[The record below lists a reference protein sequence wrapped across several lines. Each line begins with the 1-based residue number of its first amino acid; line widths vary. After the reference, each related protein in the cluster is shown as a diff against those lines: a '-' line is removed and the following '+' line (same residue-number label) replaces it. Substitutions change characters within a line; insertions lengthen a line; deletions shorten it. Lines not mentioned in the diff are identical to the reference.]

1 MERKKRALVGAG
13 LGALAGA
20 GVGTY
25 MDRQE
30 AKLRAEL
37 DRTGVSVTRIGD
49 NITLNMPGN
58 VTFATDSSDLNAG
71 FFDVLNSVSM
81 VVNEYEQ
88 TVIEI
93 AGHTDSTG
101 TDAYNQQLSDR
112 RAGAVSSYLRT
123 REVLDDRIITVGM
136 GEGRPVATNETVE
149 GRQQNRRVEL
159 TLVPLTSE
167 LISETRGLARR
178 KAQKNEGA
186 SNDAPFFHWPRC
198 RYAGTHL
205 SPELRDRIRL
215 DLADALR
222 RDVVLRGELVQGRLS
237 IREPAARE
245 DVAAA
250 GVELV
255 ERHVQAIMARPCPS
269 RPARSS
275 ARDRRSGSAD
285 TRPGRNPRRRLGSG
299 SNDTSRPLKRCSIS
313 ATSRVV
319 TPKSLAT
326 ASASSLLSQPR
337 CFLALRRLK
346 NSLR

>member
-1 MERKKRALVGAG
+1 MRIRDISKIGAAAVGAVVLISACTTLDPYTREEQTARAQRQAVIGAAAGAAAGLITGDSSMERKKRALVGAG

-20 GVGTY
+20 GVGAY

-58 VTFATDSSDLNAG
+58 VTFATDSADLNAG

-123 REVLDDRIITVGM
+123 RSVLSDRIITVGM
-136 GEGRPVATNETVE
+136 GEGRPIASNETVE

-159 TLVPLTSE
+159 TLVPLT
-167 LISETRGLARR
+167 
-178 KAQKNEGA
+178 
-186 SNDAPFFHWPRC
+186 
-198 RYAGTHL
+198 L
-205 SPELRDRIRL
+205 S
-215 DLADALR
+215 
-222 RDVVLRGELVQGRLS
+222 
-237 IREPAARE
+237 
-245 DVAAA
+245 
-250 GVELV
+250 
-255 ERHVQAIMARPCPS
+255 
-269 RPARSS
+269 
-275 ARDRRSGSAD
+275 
-285 TRPGRNPRRRLGSG
+285 
-299 SNDTSRPLKRCSIS
+299 
-313 ATSRVV
+313 
-319 TPKSLAT
+319 
-326 ASASSLLSQPR
+326 
-337 CFLALRRLK
+337 
-346 NSLR
+346 